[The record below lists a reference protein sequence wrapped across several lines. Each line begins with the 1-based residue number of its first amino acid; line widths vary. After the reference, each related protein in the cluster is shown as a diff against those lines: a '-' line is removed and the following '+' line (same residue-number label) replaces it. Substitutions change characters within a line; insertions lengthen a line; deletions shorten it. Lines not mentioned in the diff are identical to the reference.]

1 MKYFY
6 LTLGDGSQHV
16 SLPVRTPAPYYN
28 LKEVKEAAA
37 RLLSEEQS
45 CVSHPRD
52 LRLVNEVRFNNKLE
66 FDYFLATR
74 KVEEK

>member
-6 LTLGDGSQHV
+6 ITLADGSQHV

-28 LKEVKEAAA
+28 LREVKEAAA
-37 RLLSEEQS
+37 EQLSREES
-45 CVSHPRD
+45 CLVMPD
-52 LRLVNEVRFNNKLE
+52 NLRLVCEVRFNNKLE